1 MSRVFAAHVVVL
13 ATLLLAPTGCA
24 GGNPSPS
31 ASEREAVV
39 LREAPKAVA
48 IAAGAVAGTQA
59 QGAARWARCMAQPVW
74 RYDGW
79 ARFTSPQGDRKA
91 QLEAIRAA
99 LVRAGYADVT
109 QVQDKV
115 TVQRDRFVF
124 SIGPTLPTRE
134 GQPQW
139 KASFH
144 AGPCSRFDRRDRAR
158 IEAQQHVSAP
168 LPLGALGN
176 ASPTP

>member
-59 QGAARWARCMAQPVW
+59 QGAAQWARCMAQPVW

-79 ARFTSPQGDRKA
+79 ARFTSPRGDRKA